1 MILEVGKKYNELIGQ
16 EGSVLNLTGSGFML
30 KLMYKMPSGEE
41 IKNITKGKVQYKVV
55 YIKNVIMLLV
65 KFGDEMWMD
74 VPFFGDKNTLEVL
87 PKLEDSGTG
96 YTMNVLLSDA
106 KTGELKGIRVFALN
120 NAVSKNLYKFI
131 EHQSE
136 KNYSQRECDQALG
149 YIYSRYSTNNLLN
162 LAIASGKEN

>member
-1 MILEVGKKYNELIGQ
+1 MILEVGKKYNELMGQ
-16 EGSVLNLTGSGFML
+16 EGPVLNLTGSGFML

-41 IKNITKGKVQYKVV
+41 IKNIIKGKVQYKVV

-149 YIYSRYSTNNLLN
+149 YIYSRYSTNNLLK